1 MNDPNSAPPRSC
13 ASLFE
18 APASLSLSAFQRFP
32 PSNPVK
38 SKDSKEKNMKT
49 KLSHIAAITVGLLIL
64 ATDTAFSAPCTAARS
79 IKSVRNTHIG
89 NYEYVVFDVRR
100 PPNPHYSVT
109 TETGPFTEDASGN
122 PVPVAG
128 NKFKQIR
135 FTGVFWTCTIA
146 EVFSLPKT
154 AIKDIK
160 KTGQFEGVVTYVVG
174 YRTASVYLGTYYY
187 DVGNIRK
194 VVMQFRR

>member
-1 MNDPNSAPPRSC
+1 MKIILTIIAALAGSS
-13 ASLFE
+13 SLL
-18 APASLSLSAFQRFP
+18 ASAFSTP
-32 PSNPVK
+32 C
-38 SKDSKEKNMKT
+38 
-49 KLSHIAAITVGLLIL
+49 G
-64 ATDTAFSAPCTAARS
+64 APGS
-79 IKSVRNTHIG
+79 IKRVTNTHIG

-109 TETGPFTEDASGN
+109 TVMPPFTADGSGD

-135 FTGVFWTCTIA
+135 FTGVMWMCGINH
-146 EVFSLPKT
+146 VFSLPQT

-160 KTGQFEGVVTYVVG
+160 STGQWEGVVTYVVG
-174 YRTASVYLGTYYY
+174 YRTASTYLGTYHY
-187 DVGNIRK
+187 DVGSIRK